1 MRRVGAALG
10 AAAIL
15 AACRDADRAQPT
27 PPNTAPNTAP
37 NAAPAAADAYAPSV
51 LIGPF
56 RARVPEHPA
65 RLGGGEA
72 SADALLGRYVR
83 AVAARDTATLGAL
96 ALSVS
101 EFAWLYY
108 LDSPMAQKPYELDPE
123 TMWAQIAAQSGRGLT
138 RALQR
143 YGGATL
149 GAAHSACGAPRAA
162 GALRLLDCTVTFRPA
177 GARDDASLRLAVVE
191 RDGRYKLVGFGTNL

>member
-1 MRRVGAALG
+1 MRRVGTALA

-27 PPNTAPNTAP
+27 PPNPTV
-37 NAAPAAADAYAPSV
+37 PAAADPYAPSV
-51 LIGPF
+51 LVAPF

-65 RLGGGEA
+65 RLGGAA
-72 SADALLGRYVR
+72 SADALLASYVR

-96 ALSVS
+96 ALTVS

-138 RALQR
+138 RVLQR
-143 YGGATL
+143 YGGAAL
-149 GAAHSACGAPRAA
+149 GTARSACGAPRAA